1 MNIRRVQAFTLAY
14 PEPHYKGVE
23 RYITLARVEAD
34 NGLVG
39 WGECISQFREATL
52 ATKIIIEQGFAPLIT
67 GENGLD
73 VERLWQKM
81 ISHIWWYGSEGIAA
95 FAVSAVDTAL
105 WDLKGKQSGEPVH
118 RLLGGYRD
126 TVPTYA
132 SGYLWR
138 NYDWN

>member
-67 GENGLD
+67 GERRPTTI
-73 VERLWQKM
+73 VPP
-81 ISHIWWYGSEGIAA
+81 S
-95 FAVSAVDTAL
+95 
-105 WDLKGKQSGEPVH
+105 KGE
-118 RLLGGYRD
+118 
-126 TVPTYA
+126 
-132 SGYLWR
+132 
-138 NYDWN
+138 